1 MDIWEA
7 VETGN
12 VDRVA
17 LLVKQRISA
26 DTRNKY
32 GCSPLH
38 IACKADQPAIVDVL
52 VKHGAQ
58 IDAQDKYGNTPLQQA
73 VRSKTEGCI
82 EKLLMHGAM
91 VDLENKDFLSPLHW
105 AARNGDVQIVRML
118 LSYRANPDKRAKDGE
133 AAIHLAAASGSIETI
148 NLLLE
153 AGANPELQDNNGRIS
168 LHYAVTSSQ
177 PAAIKLLLSRG
188 VNWEIVDKDGRT
200 ARDIASGDM
209 VRAFAEMQV
218 GEVPHIQQQTPQQPV
233 RRGEPPNQRGRAPEP
248 SAAPQA
254 PMGQESD
261 ILAMLQ
267 AEKMKSMART
277 TAPEAPMTRSL
288 GPAPAGPQ
296 NHMGMPMQL
305 SMTAPVGIPPGNAN
319 SDRIAQLEEALQQ
332 KTIRLHQMHDEIQEL
347 VDIQGKLES
356 ANQFLHQ
363 ENESLRMQLARM
375 AAQNAE
381 AAAGGGVGGP
391 DLSLMQ
397 LSMEKKDQEIRM
409 LSAQL
414 EELRSMNQ
422 GRTQIQI
429 PPEVH
434 GRLEEQQAVI
444 MRLQQQIENERLEF
458 MREREEF
465 KGREMIASMRVN
477 QEPQEHIGELK
488 RRLEEA
494 SIQRDA
500 ESRVLRDMRVEFEE
514 LRIKFDIAQS
524 QVGDARARLLSLD
537 EERKQEA
544 QIYRQNMKQYQDKI
558 NSMAQ
563 EMEQELNRRR
573 DCETRLSIYQK
584 TSGDLQVQSWLASQ
598 KLERY
603 ATEFNQHEIDFETLP
618 LLTDQDLIDIGIKA
632 IGPRR
637 KILSQISARRQIPV
651 RTTLSTYIYVS
662 TEE

>member
-1 MDIWEA
+1 
-7 VETGN
+7 
-12 VDRVA
+12 
-17 LLVKQRISA
+17 
-26 DTRNKY
+26 
-32 GCSPLH
+32 
-38 IACKADQPAIVDVL
+38 
-52 VKHGAQ
+52 
-58 IDAQDKYGNTPLQQA
+58 
-73 VRSKTEGCI
+73 
-82 EKLLMHGAM
+82 
-91 VDLENKDFLSPLHW
+91 
-105 AARNGDVQIVRML
+105 
-118 LSYRANPDKRAKDGE
+118 
-133 AAIHLAAASGSIETI
+133 
-148 NLLLE
+148 
-153 AGANPELQDNNGRIS
+153 
-168 LHYAVTSSQ
+168 
-177 PAAIKLLLSRG
+177 
-188 VNWEIVDKDGRT
+188 
-200 ARDIASGDM
+200 
-209 VRAFAEMQV
+209 
-218 GEVPHIQQQTPQQPV
+218 
-233 RRGEPPNQRGRAPEP
+233 
-248 SAAPQA
+248 
-254 PMGQESD
+254 MGQESD

-637 KILSQISARRQIPV
+637 KILSQISARRQIP
-651 RTTLSTYIYVS
+651 TSSSLGLTLSGVGLSAGGQSKAPGTVYSMYG
-662 TEE
+662 EGN